1 MNVKFQPKTRLT
13 AFLQSL
19 RSAAF
24 LFVLVAGLLSL
35 SGTSNAQLAGKGAV
49 SGTILDPTG
58 AAIPD
63 ATIVITNNANGVAT
77 TTTSTGAG
85 DYSVSTL
92 DAGVYTITVTA
103 KGFEKLTQ
111 QNVQVNS
118 LETQSFSPKLTIG
131 GADQTVTVSTLPP
144 QLETTNAT
152 LGATMENDMYS
163 ALPIEMGAYGQP
175 DQRRA
180 TDFAFLM
187 PGVQGNNT
195 SGNPT
200 TNTGIVNGSGSK
212 GAVSDVYVDGVAF
225 VRAGGN
231 GDPRYVWTANSVDAI
246 DQFQVQ
252 TSGYSALYEGQGI
265 QNYTIK
271 QGGSQFHGGVY
282 EFFRNT
288 ALDTWGFF
296 GPATK
301 NPVTGLPE
309 KPVENSN
316 EYGINLSGPLV
327 PFGHWKD
334 KVFFYGNYN
343 GFRYASATPTL
354 LTFPN
359 LAEQG
364 GDFSGTGVNIYD
376 PSTQTACTAN
386 NGGSPC
392 RYQYGFTHAAGAS
405 VVYNSTNP
413 GNGVATG
420 PLNIIPKSEFSTVAS
435 NMQSFIPALS
445 NQGVTN
451 NYLAP
456 NKTGLVNWSTT
467 DRIDY
472 IVGPKDTLTFVAA
485 IGRQAS
491 SNPVGQTT
499 AGRNV
504 GPIPYNYGQAYAPKT
519 AVGVI
524 EEAHTF
530 TAHLVNQIKYGYA
543 RYNGPTFDSD
553 ELPAYAATTMGLSGL
568 PTGAASN
575 AFPITTFAGTDAP
588 TQWAGTT
595 PSVTLAENYTLV
607 DNLQWVK
614 GKHTLTFGGQIA
626 WMLYN
631 VVNATGGSTDFTL
644 ATAVTETAGI
654 VTSKP
659 TAPAFAAT
667 PGTGLS
673 YASFLVGQ
681 IDKGS
686 FTNYLQQEFGAR
698 FRPIS
703 PYVQDNWKVFP
714 SLTLDLGLRW
724 DYYPSVTEVHNAE
737 SFFSPTLTN
746 PITGV
751 GGALQ
756 FTGTGAGTCN
766 CSTPVQNWYKNF
778 GPRVGLAWQVDPKT
792 VVRASYGV
800 MFSHGGAVG
809 GSASSLGT
817 LGFSS
822 APAFSVNGS
831 LLSTM
836 PLTGTNGA
844 IPAYTVATGVASGP
858 QYGTGYTTTAGYTST
873 PQGIGYDDPYLGSRA
888 PEFINW
894 NFGFQ
899 HQWTTAFT
907 STISYVGSQGHFL
920 PVDSGSPRGFWND
933 GLDPKYLS
941 LGNALTALA
950 TPAAC
955 VAAGA
960 PCPTNFTPSQAIS
973 AALKPFPFQ
982 TVSDSFAY
990 SANAN
995 YNALQVSLNMRPQ
1008 HGLTFMANYTW
1019 SRSIDDGGTFRTGYA
1034 IPAGTIA
1041 NEPNKSWAADRIERT
1056 ISTTNQP
1063 QHIVITGVWELPFG
1077 KSIANHNAV
1086 ERAIFG
1092 GFKFSETLQAFSGSP
1107 LAITSS
1113 ACQTNPA
1120 QTCNEP
1126 TLNPGFIGSARTHG
1140 KWGQGI
1146 TAAAPTAI
1154 TYITPSIGSSTLAPS
1169 GPFIS
1174 PVAPTCTNGVLLNA
1188 GLTTNGV
1195 SCTGPTAQGTGL
1207 LNTAVAPAFTFS
1219 NSPRTAPYNLYG
1231 PGTYDL
1237 DIALV
1242 RSFPLHITESSRL
1255 NLRAEMYNVTNHTW
1269 FAVSS
1274 TQLGNGSF
1282 GTVGPNSSATRK
1294 AVQLSGR
1301 IEF

>member
-13 AFLQSL
+13 AFLHSL

-24 LFVLVAGLLSL
+24 LFVLVVGLLSL

-58 AAIPD
+58 AAIPG
-63 ATIVITNNANGVAT
+63 ATIVITNTANGVAT
-77 TTTSTGAG
+77 TTTSTAAG
-85 DYSVSTL
+85 DFNVSTL

-231 GDPRYVWTANSVDAI
+231 GDPRYVWTAISVDAV

-296 GPATK
+296 GPANL
-301 NPVTGLPE
+301 NPVTHLPV
-309 KPVENSN
+309 KPIENSN
-316 EYGINLSGPLV
+316 EFGINLSGPLV
-327 PFGHWKD
+327 PVGKWKD
-334 KVFFYGNYN
+334 KVFFFGNYN
-343 GFRYASATPTL
+343 GFRYASSTPTYN
-354 LTFPN
+354 TFPT
-359 LAEQG
+359 LAEQAG
-364 GDFSGTGVNIYD
+364 NFQNLLGAEPTSTTTAAAAASAGVFD

-386 NGGSPC
+386 STNGPC
-392 RYQYGFTHAAGAS
+392 RYRYGYGPSGTAGPAGNPALGSGGLAA
-405 VVYNSTNP
+405 VDV
-413 GNGVATG
+413 
-420 PLNIIPKSEFSTVAS
+420 IPASEFSAVAK
-435 NMQSFIPALS
+435 NMQSFIPALT
-445 NQGVTN
+445 NQNPTS
-451 NYLAP
+451 NYLAA
-456 NKTGLVNWSTT
+456 NKTGLINWSTT

-472 IVGPKDTLTFVAA
+472 IVTPKDTLTFVAA

-499 AGRNV
+499 SGRGV

-524 EEAHTF
+524 EESHTF
-530 TAHLVNQIKYGYA
+530 TEHLVNQIKYGYA
-543 RYNGPTFDSD
+543 RYNGPTFDS
-553 ELPAYAATTMGLSGL
+553 EETPKYAATAMGISGQ
-568 PTGAASN
+568 PAGAAQA

-588 TQWAGTT
+588 TQWAGTG
-595 PSVTLAENYTLV
+595 PGITLAENYTLV

-626 WMLYN
+626 WLLYN
-631 VVNATGGSTDFTL
+631 VVNATGGSTPLTL
-644 ATAVTETAGI
+644 ATAVTETEGITPSSNTSPKYAGI
-654 VTSKP
+654 SN
-659 TAPAFAAT
+659 
-667 PGTGLS
+667 TGLS

-681 IDKGS
+681 IDKVS
-686 FTNYLQQEFGAR
+686 FTDYLQQEFGAR

-703 PYVQDNWKVFP
+703 PYVQDNWKILP

-737 SFFSPTLTN
+737 SFFSPTLAN
-746 PITGV
+746 PITGAA
-751 GGALQ
+751 GALQ

-792 VVRASYGV
+792 VVRASYGI
-800 MFSHGGAVG
+800 MFSHGNAVG
-809 GSASSLGT
+809 GSSTSLGT
-817 LGFSS
+817 LGFSAAPSFS
-822 APAFSVNGS
+822 ANGS
-831 LLSTM
+831 LLSTA
-836 PLTGTNGA
+836 PFTGTTGA
-844 IPAYTVATGVASGP
+844 IPAYALASGVASGP
-858 QYGTGYTTTAGYTST
+858 AYGTGYTTVAGYTGT
-873 PQGIGYDDPYLGSRA
+873 PSSIAYDDPYLGSRA

-920 PVDSGSPRGFWND
+920 PVDSGSPRGFWSD
-933 GLDPKYLS
+933 GLDPKYLT
-941 LGNALTALA
+941 LGSNLTALA
-950 TPAAC
+950 TTAAC
-955 VAAGA
+955 ATAGVV
-960 PCPTNFTPSQAIS
+960 CPTNFTTAQAIS
-973 AALKPFPFQ
+973 TALKPFPFQ
-982 TVSDSFAY
+982 TVSDGFGY

-995 YNALQVSLNMRPQ
+995 YNALQISLNMRPW
-1008 HGLTFMANYTW
+1008 HGLTFMGNYTW

-1041 NEPNKSWAADRIERT
+1041 NEPNKSFSADRIERSV
-1056 ISTTNQP
+1056 STTNQP
-1063 QHIVITGVWELPFG
+1063 QHVVVTGVYQLPFG
-1077 KSIANHNAV
+1077 KDIFNGNAI
-1086 ERAIFG
+1086 ERAIIG
-1092 GFKFSETLQAFSGSP
+1092 GFKLSEAFQAFSGSP
-1107 LAITSS
+1107 LSITASS
-1113 ACQTNPA
+1113 CQTNPA
-1120 QTCNEP
+1120 QSCNEANY
-1126 TLNPGFIGSARTHG
+1126 NPNFSGPVRVNG

-1146 TAAAPTAI
+1146 TALNPTAISYIAPSAGTQAAPT
-1154 TYITPSIGSSTLAPS
+1154 
-1169 GPFIS
+1169 GPFI
-1174 PVAPTCTNGVLLNA
+1174 
-1188 GLTTNGV
+1188 
-1195 SCTGPTAQGTGL
+1195 
-1207 LNTAVAPAFTFS
+1207 APAQLAASTAFPNGSPFAPLYTFA
-1219 NSPRTAPYNLYG
+1219 NGARTAAYNLYG
-1231 PGTYDL
+1231 PGNYNL
-1237 DIALV
+1237 DMSLI
-1242 RSFPLHITESSRL
+1242 RSFPLHITEATHL
-1255 NLRAEMYNVTNHTW
+1255 ELRADWFNVTNHTW
-1269 FAVSS
+1269 FAVASP
-1274 TQLGNGSF
+1274 QVGNAAF
-1282 GTVGPNSSATRK
+1282 GTVTNNTSATRK
-1294 AVQLSGR
+1294 SLQLSGR
-1301 IEF
+1301 ISF

>member
-13 AFLQSL
+13 AFLHSLHSL

-58 AAIPD
+58 AAIPG
-63 ATIVITNNANGVAT
+63 ATIVITNTANGVAT
-77 TTTSTGAG
+77 TTTSTAAG
-85 DYSVSTL
+85 DFNVSTL

-231 GDPRYVWTANSVDAI
+231 GDPRYVWTAISVDAV

-252 TSGYSALYEGQGI
+252 TSGYAALYEGQGI

-296 GPATK
+296 GPANL
-301 NPVTGLPE
+301 NPVTHLPV
-309 KPVENSN
+309 KPIENSN
-316 EYGINLSGPLV
+316 EFGINLSGPLV
-327 PFGHWKD
+327 PVGKWKD
-334 KVFFYGNYN
+334 KVFFFGNYN
-343 GFRYASATPTL
+343 GFRYASSTPTYN
-354 LTFPN
+354 TFPT
-359 LAEQG
+359 LAEQAG
-364 GDFSGTGVNIYD
+364 NFQNLLGAEPTSTTTAAAAASAGVFD

-386 NGGSPC
+386 STNGPC
-392 RYQYGFTHAAGAS
+392 RYRYGYGPSGTAGPAGNPALGSGGLAA
-405 VVYNSTNP
+405 VDV
-413 GNGVATG
+413 
-420 PLNIIPKSEFSTVAS
+420 IPASEFSAVAK
-435 NMQSFIPALS
+435 NMQSFIPALT
-445 NQGVTN
+445 NQNPTS
-451 NYLAP
+451 NYLAA
-456 NKTGLVNWSTT
+456 NKTGLINWSTT

-472 IVGPKDTLTFVAA
+472 IVTPKDTLTFVAA

-499 AGRNV
+499 SGRGV

-524 EEAHTF
+524 EESHTF
-530 TAHLVNQIKYGYA
+530 TEHLVNQIKYGYA
-543 RYNGPTFDSD
+543 RYNGPTFDS
-553 ELPAYAATTMGLSGL
+553 EETPKYAATAMGISGQ
-568 PTGAASN
+568 PAGAAQA

-588 TQWAGTT
+588 TQWAGTG
-595 PSVTLAENYTLV
+595 PGITLAENYTLV

-626 WMLYN
+626 WLLYN
-631 VVNATGGSTDFTL
+631 VVNATGGSTPLTL
-644 ATAVTETAGI
+644 ATAVTETEGITPSSNTSPKYAGI
-654 VTSKP
+654 SN
-659 TAPAFAAT
+659 
-667 PGTGLS
+667 TGLS

-681 IDKGS
+681 IDKVS
-686 FTNYLQQEFGAR
+686 FTDYLQQEFGAR

-703 PYVQDNWKVFP
+703 PYVQDNWKILP

-737 SFFSPTLTN
+737 SFFSPTLAN
-746 PITGV
+746 PITGAA
-751 GGALQ
+751 GALQ

-792 VVRASYGV
+792 VVRASYGI
-800 MFSHGGAVG
+800 MFSHGNAVG
-809 GSASSLGT
+809 GSSTSLGT
-817 LGFSS
+817 LGFSAAPSFS
-822 APAFSVNGS
+822 ANGS
-831 LLSTM
+831 LLSTA
-836 PLTGTNGA
+836 PFTGTTGA
-844 IPAYTVATGVASGP
+844 IPAYALASGVASGP
-858 QYGTGYTTTAGYTST
+858 AYGTGYTTVAGYTGT
-873 PQGIGYDDPYLGSRA
+873 PSSIAYDDPYLGSRA

-920 PVDSGSPRGFWND
+920 PVDSGSPRGFWSD
-933 GLDPKYLS
+933 GLDPKYLT
-941 LGNALTALA
+941 LGSNLTALA
-950 TPAAC
+950 TTAAC
-955 VAAGA
+955 ATAGVV
-960 PCPTNFTPSQAIS
+960 CPTNFTTAQAIS
-973 AALKPFPFQ
+973 TALKPFPFQ
-982 TVSDSFAY
+982 TVSDGFGY

-995 YNALQVSLNMRPQ
+995 YNALQISLNMRPW
-1008 HGLTFMANYTW
+1008 HGLTFMGNYTW

-1041 NEPNKSWAADRIERT
+1041 NEPNKSFSADRIERSV
-1056 ISTTNQP
+1056 STTNQP
-1063 QHIVITGVWELPFG
+1063 QHVVVTGVYQLPFG
-1077 KSIANHNAV
+1077 KDIFNGNAI
-1086 ERAIFG
+1086 ERAIIG
-1092 GFKFSETLQAFSGSP
+1092 GFKLSEAFQAFSGSP
-1107 LAITSS
+1107 LSITASS
-1113 ACQTNPA
+1113 CQTNPA
-1120 QTCNEP
+1120 QSCNEANY
-1126 TLNPGFIGSARTHG
+1126 NPNFSGPVRVNG

-1146 TAAAPTAI
+1146 TALNPTAISYIAPSAGTQAAPT
-1154 TYITPSIGSSTLAPS
+1154 
-1169 GPFIS
+1169 GPFI
-1174 PVAPTCTNGVLLNA
+1174 
-1188 GLTTNGV
+1188 
-1195 SCTGPTAQGTGL
+1195 
-1207 LNTAVAPAFTFS
+1207 APAQLAASTAFPNGSPFAPLYTFA
-1219 NSPRTAPYNLYG
+1219 NGARTAAYNLYG
-1231 PGTYDL
+1231 PGNYNL
-1237 DIALV
+1237 DMSLI
-1242 RSFPLHITESSRL
+1242 RSFPLHITEATHL
-1255 NLRAEMYNVTNHTW
+1255 ELRADWFNVTNHTW
-1269 FAVSS
+1269 FAVASP
-1274 TQLGNGSF
+1274 QVGNAAF
-1282 GTVGPNSSATRK
+1282 GTVTNNTSATRK
-1294 AVQLSGR
+1294 SLQLSGR
-1301 IEF
+1301 ISF